1 MKGRFIHHSLSAV
14 TGIIG
19 TFFKSVIALLAAVS
33 SCACSGRGVNEMRPE
48 TGMLTLLPCVYDMV
62 QTRSRLNV
70 PENRLSSAA
79 VAVYDAEGGFVRS
92 VNATDVAAIYI
103 PHLIVGKEYH
113 VYAAFNAGDLNFPLS
128 ESDIGTVPLTWDAAG
143 IGADGFPMVWTGTV
157 NLTSEAQN
165 VEMEAVRL
173 VSKIVF
179 SVSDSALTDHNGAFS
194 VSSVALKNSVR
205 TISVFAA
212 SQTPMG
218 EAGYSSDSADAADII
233 SVNAG
238 DAISFYTFENPG
250 GCPASL
256 SGNTD
261 PWRKVPDSVSGDGTE
276 YTYLEV
282 EGTYSTDWGTASA
295 PVTYRM
301 YLGANATDDFNLLRN
316 SIYDVTLVPSDE
328 GIGRASWKITRGSFS
343 DSRSLAFTPESI
355 TMNLNTDTTFT
366 VTPTPSD
373 MVFTVEEGTDFES
386 STLTLVPAGSPGE
399 YRLIGSG
406 SLIKDAVTSV
416 VATSWDGRVTAILP
430 VTVKAKIL
438 KHITLTPASMTKFTG
453 DTQSYTVTAT
463 YDESGTYV
471 DYDVTA
477 EAEFESDNP
486 EVAVMGTGPDHNVA
500 TAVNGGAATI
510 IAHFGGMEA
519 SAQFHTRYPVRLKV
533 DCDGYQSGSGTAPV
547 WKIDWVKVRNN
558 PTYTVTAVYSDG
570 TEKTDFLGS
579 PIAQLCTASQTYVAG
594 TAGEGNCF
602 DFNDGV
608 ITQKASG
615 DVDTGGNGTLTLTY
629 TEAGKAVDITV
640 EWWKLYI
647 AYVYGDWYYTALGG
661 FWLPYGENRVC
672 RFADAEYTAVYNDG
686 TQESDG
692 LEIKRAEFT
701 NVRFADPSFTYYAA
715 LTVNGWTGFTISAL
729 RPADVD
735 IIGDPVVTYR
745 RAPLKATF
753 KCRRSI
759 TLSAGSGTYMAP
771 RMYCDAG
778 TDYLYCVSRDIDGWY
793 SCQGA
798 QLILQKGPQ
807 GAGTFSLPTRGCDI
821 WNSIGT
827 TSQQTYDAYVR
838 AATGEAAGY
847 VHVGTMTVA
856 KK

>member
-1 MKGRFIHHSLSAV
+1 MKGRAIHHSLSAV
-14 TGIIG
+14 TAI
-19 TFFKSVIALLAAVS
+19 TDTLFKSVIALLAAVPL
-33 SCACSGRGVNEMRPE
+33 CACSGRGVSEIPPE
-48 TGMLTLLPCVYDMV
+48 SGVLTLSPCVYDMV
-62 QTRSRLNV
+62 PTRSRLNV
-70 PENRLSSAA
+70 PENLLSSAA
-79 VAVYDAEGGFVRS
+79 VAVYDADGCFVRS
-92 VNATDVAAIYI
+92 VYTTDFSSISI
-103 PHLIVGKEYH
+103 HHLLIGKEYH
-113 VYAAFNAGDLNFPLS
+113 VYAAFNTGDLDFPLS
-128 ESDIGTVPLTWDAAG
+128 ESDIGTIPLTWDAAD
-143 IGADGFPMVWTGTV
+143 IGTDGFPMVWTGTV
-157 NLTSEAQN
+157 NLTSEVQDLA
-165 VEMEAVRL
+165 VEAVRL
-173 VSKIVF
+173 VSKVVF
-179 SVSDSALTDHNGAFS
+179 SVSDSALKEHDGAFT

-205 TISVFAA
+205 TIPVFAA

-218 EAGYSSDSADAADII
+218 EAGYSSDSASAADVI

-238 DAISFYTFENPG
+238 NAISFYTFENPG

-282 EGTYSTDWGTASA
+282 EGTYSTDGGTASV

-301 YLGANATDDFNLLRN
+301 YPGANATDDFNLLRN
-316 SIYDVTLVPSDE
+316 SIYDVTLIPSDE
-328 GIGRASWKITRGSFS
+328 GIGRTSWKITRGSFS

-373 MVFTVEEGTDFES
+373 MVFTVEGGTDFES
-386 STLTLVPAGSPGE
+386 STLTLAPAGSPDE
-399 YRLIGSG
+399 YRLTSSG
-406 SLIKDAVTSV
+406 SLSCDAVTSV

-438 KHITLTPASMTKFTG
+438 KHITLTPAGITKFTG

-463 YDESGTYV
+463 YDEGGTYV
-471 DYDVTA
+471 DHDVTA
-477 EAEFESDNP
+477 EAEFESDKP
-486 EVAVMGTGPDHNVA
+486 EVAVMGAGPDHNVA
-500 TAVNGGAATI
+500 TAVNGGGATI
-510 IAHFGGMEA
+510 IAHFAGMEA

-533 DCDGYQSGSGTAPV
+533 DCDGYQSGSVTAPV
-547 WKIDWVKVRNN
+547 WKIDWAKVMNN
-558 PTYTVTAVYSDG
+558 PTYTVIAVYDDG
-570 TEKTDFLGS
+570 TEKSDYHGI
-579 PIAQLCTASQTYVAG
+579 PIARLSSASQTYTEG
-594 TAGEGNCF
+594 TAGEGDCF
-602 DFNDGV
+602 DFNEGI

-629 TEAGKAVDITV
+629 TEAGKTVDITV
-640 EWWKLYI
+640 AWWKLYI
-647 AYVYGDWYYTALGG
+647 AFVYGDWYYTALGG
-661 FWLPYGENRVC
+661 YWLPYGENRVC
-672 RFADAEYTAVYNDG
+672 RFADAKYTSVYNDG
-686 TQESDG
+686 TQEAVG
-692 LEIKRAEFT
+692 LEINRAEFT
-701 NVRFADPSFTYYAA
+701 NVQFANPSFTYYAS

-745 RAPLKATF
+745 KAPLKAAF

-759 TLSAGSGTYMAP
+759 TLSAGSSTYSAP

-778 TDYLYCVSRDIDGWY
+778 TDYLYCVSRDVDGWY
-793 SCQGA
+793 SCPGA
-798 QLILQKGPQ
+798 QLILQKGSQ

-827 TSQQTYDAYVR
+827 SSQQTYDAYVR
-838 AATGEAAGY
+838 AISGEAAGY

-856 KK
+856 KR